1 MALDADQ
8 YLRTL
13 QREYLDFI
21 EDDVSVKMILGECL
35 ITLCYGAVIYITIYN
50 ISK

>member
-21 EDDVSVKMILGECL
+21 DDDVSVRMVEIRMFDNAMLCCSDIHYILQL
-35 ITLCYGAVIYITIYN
+35 
-50 ISK
+50 